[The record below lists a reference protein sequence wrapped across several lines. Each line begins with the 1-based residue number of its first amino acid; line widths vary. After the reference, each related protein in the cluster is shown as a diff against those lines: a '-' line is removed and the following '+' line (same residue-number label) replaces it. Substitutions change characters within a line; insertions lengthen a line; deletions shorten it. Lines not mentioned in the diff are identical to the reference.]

1 MFEIYFFI
9 AGVICFNIFTH
20 YTIYKDDVYML
31 DEEKPKYKMMV
42 WLLPVLGGLIAFQ
55 RLHADKNFYM
65 GVMIAY
71 FVLKFGLYYL
81 MFGIL

>member
-1 MFEIYFFI
+1 
-9 AGVICFNIFTH
+9 
-20 YTIYKDDVYML
+20 ML

-42 WLLPVLGGLIAFQ
+42 WLLPLLGALIAFQ

-81 MFGIL
+81 MFNIL

>member
-1 MFEIYFFI
+1 
-9 AGVICFNIFTH
+9 
-20 YTIYKDDVYML
+20 ML
-31 DEEKPKYKMMV
+31 DEEKSKYKMMV
-42 WLLPVLGGLIAFQ
+42 WLLPLLGALIAFQ

-81 MFGIL
+81 MFNIL